1 MDWLKTLLGL
11 KISDEEQMILD
22 ALNASTVT
30 RRVIGRGTLILNV
43 TELYETEKFKRYQRL
58 ASGIVCK

>member
-1 MDWLKTLLGL
+1 MMFWLKKLLGL
-11 KISDEEQMILD
+11 NISDEEQKILD

-43 TELYETEKFKRYQRL
+43 SELYETEKFKRYQRL
-58 ASGIVCK
+58 ARSICK